1 MQATKPLEES
11 PIDPKGIIDMEVF
24 SQIRDMDEDEDD
36 EGGGGDHEFSKSI
49 VWGFFEQ
56 AESTFEQMEAAIAE
70 ASLSKLSAL
79 GHFLK
84 GSSAALGIIKVQ
96 ASCEK
101 LQHYGNMRDE
111 EVGETLSEDEALRR
125 IKELLSDCKRDYQVA
140 MACMKRLYEEDP

>member
-1 MQATKPLEES
+1 MAFSLDTHHLVQSYSASSSRLSHLSQCLPLLS
-11 PIDPKGIIDMEVF
+11 
-24 SQIRDMDEDEDD
+24 
-36 EGGGGDHEFSKSI
+36 
-49 VWGFFEQ
+49 
-56 AESTFEQMEAAIAE
+56 AE